1 MSKLSELLNNVLSS
15 IAKLSDEELQAEFDA
30 CKNGSVGRAI
40 LEGQSFMEEYFDS
53 HLKEET
59 AFFVNSK
66 IDIELSDYLY
76 LDYKLNSN
84 LNIEKLAANDDNYLM
99 AA

>member
-15 IAKLSDEELQAEFDA
+15 VAKLSDEELQAEFDA
-30 CKNGSVGRAI
+30 CRNGSVGRAI

-53 HLKEET
+53 HLKEEI
-59 AFFVNSK
+59 AYFVNSK
-66 IDIELSDYLY
+66 TDIEFSNYLD
-76 LDYKLNSN
+76 LDYKLNCNSS
-84 LNIEKLAANDDNYLM
+84 IGESAANDDNYAM